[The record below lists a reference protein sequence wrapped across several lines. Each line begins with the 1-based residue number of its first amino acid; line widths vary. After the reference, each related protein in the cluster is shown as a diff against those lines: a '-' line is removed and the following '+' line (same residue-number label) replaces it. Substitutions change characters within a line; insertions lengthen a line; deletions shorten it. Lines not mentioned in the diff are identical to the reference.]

1 MGILYTMFLKKVCE
15 FSRIA
20 MLPDLM
26 EKLESV
32 QYSAALA
39 VTGTWKRISRKT
51 LYNELAMLPDLM
63 EKPESVQYSAAL
75 AVTGTWKRTSRKTLY
90 NELGWESLNAQRWC
104 RRLTLFFKYVK
115 GLSLE
120 YTSDPIPLPQY
131 SQYNLRKQSSS
142 GRITART
149 DRIQFSFSPSCT
161 SEWNKLEPEVRL
173 VSSPTNFKNM
183 LLSRVCPSANAV
195 FGIYDPIG
203 LSYLTQLIVDLNN
216 LNLHKFQ
223 HKFKDTLSPMC
234 PASDGVEDVEHFL
247 LQCLSFAAQRQDLLA
262 KVAELLHPFPNFT
275 NLSTEALVQQL
286 AYGDNDLPDDLNRT
300 ILQLICALFM
310 KQAVLARIM
319 DSVTLWLPAI
329 FVIAI
334 FVVAIYCSYFYI
346 LN

>member
-1 MGILYTMFLKKVCE
+1 MGILYTMFLKKICE

-20 MLPDLM
+20 MLPNLM
-26 EKLESV
+26 EKL
-32 QYSAALA
+32 
-39 VTGTWKRISRKT
+39 
-51 LYNELAMLPDLM
+51 
-63 EKPESVQYSAAL
+63 ESVQYSAAL

-131 SQYNLRKQSSS
+131 SQYNLRKQSSG

-149 DRIQFSFSPSCT
+149 DRIQFSFYPSCT

-247 LQCLSFAAQRQDLLA
+247 LQCLAFAAQRQDLLP

-275 NLSTEALVQQL
+275 NLSTEALVQLL